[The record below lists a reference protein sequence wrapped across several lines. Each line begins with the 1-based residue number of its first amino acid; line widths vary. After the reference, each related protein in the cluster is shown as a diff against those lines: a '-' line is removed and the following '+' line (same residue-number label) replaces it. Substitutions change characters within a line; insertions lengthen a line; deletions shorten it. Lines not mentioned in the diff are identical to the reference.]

1 MNLSYFDAETI
12 KRFTWFNEP
21 EQWKLEDGNLIVRTD
36 APTDFWQR
44 THYGFRNDNGHFLFL
59 SLTGDFSLV
68 VGAKFSPV
76 NQYDQAGVMVR
87 VSPSCWLKSSVEFEG
102 SDPARLG
109 VVVTNSGYS
118 DWSTQNVPVET
129 KNLRVRVDRK
139 GPDYSVYAW
148 QNGWVQLR
156 LARLLEDDGKFPV
169 MVGPYCCSPKG
180 SGYRVVFEEI
190 ALQSE

>member
-1 MNLSYFDAETI
+1 MNLSYFNAETI
-12 KRFTWFNEP
+12 RRFTWFNEP
-21 EQWKLEDGNLIVRTD
+21 QQWELEDGNLIVRPD

-68 VGAKFSPV
+68 VGTKFSPV

-109 VVVTNSGYS
+109 AVVTNSGYS
-118 DWSTQNVPVET
+118 DWSTQNVPAET
-129 KNLRVRVDRK
+129 KSLRVRVDRK

-148 QNGWVQLR
+148 KNGWVQLR
-156 LARLLEDDGKFPV
+156 LARLLEDDGELPV

-190 ALQSE
+190 SLQSE